1 LIDESLLTAHC
12 GELTAV
18 QEGRTANIRGW
29 VARSRDHGQIIFIDV
44 RDRFGITQTVFDPS
58 VAPAAAA
65 TAATLRPEDVVSVRG
80 LVRRRPAGTENKKLA
95 TGEIEIAATEVT
107 VLNRS
112 LTPPFPVQ
120 GDVDVD
126 ESLRMK
132 YRYIDLRRPHMQRNL
147 ALRHR
152 AIKAVRDH
160 LDALGFLEIETPMLI
175 KQTPEGARD
184 FLVPSRLHP
193 GEFYALPQSPQL
205 FKQLLMV
212 GGFHRYFQIARCFRD
227 EDSRADRQPEFTQ
240 IDIEM
245 TFPTQEDVI
254 NVVEG
259 MLRGMF
265 EHSLGVTVS
274 APFPRFSH
282 ADAMARY
289 GSDKP
294 DIRFGMELTDFGPA
308 FAGTEFKVFAAALA
322 GGQSIVGFVD
332 DGGASRS
339 RREFDALVTV
349 AQELGCKGLAWIA
362 FADDGVKSSLPK
374 VALTE
379 ASLDAVRR
387 VGGAKNGDAI
397 LLVADEPAVA
407 RSLAGKLRLH
417 VGDSKGLRD
426 PHQFA
431 FCWVLDFPLFE
442 KDPETGAVTP
452 THHPF
457 TAPAPGREDLSGD
470 LLAIRAQHY
479 DVVLNGTELGSGSI
493 RIHEPGLQKKIFAML
508 GYTDEEVRDRFGF
521 LLEAFAYGAPPHGG
535 IALGVDRIV
544 QIMVGADSIREVIA
558 FPKNQRFQDLMIDA
572 PAAVPPALL
581 RELHLKSDAPV
592 RPQTPA

>member
-1 LIDESLLTAHC
+1 MTDDTAARAHC
-12 GELTAV
+12 GELTSLH
-18 QEGRTANIRGW
+18 EGRTAEIRGW
-29 VARSRDHGQIIFIDV
+29 VARSRDHGGLIFVDV

-58 VAPAAAA
+58 AAPAA
-65 TAATLRPEDVVSVRG
+65 TTVAATLRAEDVIAVQG
-80 LVRRRPAGTENKKLA
+80 LVRRRPPGTENKKLA
-95 TGEIEIAATEVT
+95 TGEIEIAATDVS

-147 ALRHR
+147 ELRHR
-152 AIKAVRDH
+152 AVKAVRDH
-160 LDALGFLEIETPMLI
+160 LDELGFLEIETPMLI

-254 NVVEG
+254 AVVEG
-259 MLRGMF
+259 MLREMF
-265 EHSLGVTVS
+265 EKSLGVAV
-274 APFPRFSH
+274 AVPFPRFSH
-282 ADAMARY
+282 AEAMARY

-294 DIRFGMELTDFGPA
+294 DIRFGMELADFGSA
-308 FAGTEFKVFAAALA
+308 FAGTEFKVFASALA
-322 GGQSIVGFVD
+322 AGNSIVGFVD
-332 DGGASRS
+332 EGGAARS
-339 RREFDALVTV
+339 RREFDALVTE
-349 AQELGCKGLAWIA
+349 AQALGCKGLAWIA

-379 ASLDAVRR
+379 TALEAVRR
-387 VGGAKNGDAI
+387 AGGAKNGNAVM
-397 LLVADEPAVA
+397 LVADEPATA
-407 RSLAGKLRLH
+407 RSLAGKLRLQ
-417 VGDSKGLRD
+417 VADAKGLRD
-426 PHQFA
+426 PHRFE

-442 KDPETGAVTP
+442 KDPDTGAMMSS
-452 THHPF
+452 HHPF
-457 TAPAPGREDLSGD
+457 TAPAPGSEDLSGD
-470 LLAIRAQHY
+470 PLSIRAQHY
-479 DVVLNGTELGSGSI
+479 DIVLNGTELGSGSL
-493 RIHEPGLQKKIFAML
+493 RIHDPVLQKKIFAML
-508 GYTDEEVRDRFGF
+508 GYTEEEVQQRFGF

-535 IALGVDRIV
+535 IALGVDRII

-572 PAAVPPALL
+572 PATVPGTLL
-581 RELHLKSDAPV
+581 RELHLKTDVPPRAQAP
-592 RPQTPA
+592 A

>member
-1 LIDESLLTAHC
+1 LTDDTAARAHC
-12 GELTAV
+12 GELTSLH
-18 QEGRTANIRGW
+18 EGRTAEIRGW
-29 VARSRDHGQIIFIDV
+29 VARSRDHGGLIFVDV

-58 VAPAAAA
+58 AAPAA
-65 TAATLRPEDVVSVRG
+65 TTVAATLRAEDVIAVQG
-80 LVRRRPAGTENKKLA
+80 LVRRRPPGTENKKLA
-95 TGEIEIAATEVT
+95 TGEIEIAATDVS

-147 ALRHR
+147 ELRHR
-152 AIKAVRDH
+152 AVKAVRDH
-160 LDALGFLEIETPMLI
+160 LDELGFLEIETPMLI

-254 NVVEG
+254 AVVEG
-259 MLRGMF
+259 MLREMF
-265 EHSLGVTVS
+265 EKSLGVAV
-274 APFPRFSH
+274 AVPFPRFSH
-282 ADAMARY
+282 AEAMARY

-294 DIRFGMELTDFGPA
+294 DIRFGMELADFGSA
-308 FAGTEFKVFAAALA
+308 FAGTEFKVFASALA
-322 GGQSIVGFVD
+322 AGNSIVGFVD
-332 DGGASRS
+332 EGGAARS
-339 RREFDALVTV
+339 RREFDALVTE
-349 AQELGCKGLAWIA
+349 AQALGCKGLAWIA

-379 ASLDAVRR
+379 TALEAVRR
-387 VGGAKNGDAI
+387 AGGAKNGNAVM
-397 LLVADEPAVA
+397 LVADEPATA
-407 RSLAGKLRLH
+407 RSLAGKLRLQ
-417 VGDSKGLRD
+417 VADAKGLRD
-426 PHQFA
+426 PHRFE

-442 KDPETGAVTP
+442 KDPDTGAMMSS
-452 THHPF
+452 HHPF
-457 TAPAPGREDLSGD
+457 TAPAPGSEDLSGD
-470 LLAIRAQHY
+470 PLSIRAQHY
-479 DVVLNGTELGSGSI
+479 DIVLNGTELGSGSL
-493 RIHEPGLQKKIFAML
+493 RIHDPVLQKKIFAML
-508 GYTDEEVRDRFGF
+508 GYTEEEVQQRFGF

-535 IALGVDRIV
+535 IALGVDRII

-572 PAAVPPALL
+572 PATVPGTLL
-581 RELHLKSDAPV
+581 RELHLKTDVPPRAQAP
-592 RPQTPA
+592 A